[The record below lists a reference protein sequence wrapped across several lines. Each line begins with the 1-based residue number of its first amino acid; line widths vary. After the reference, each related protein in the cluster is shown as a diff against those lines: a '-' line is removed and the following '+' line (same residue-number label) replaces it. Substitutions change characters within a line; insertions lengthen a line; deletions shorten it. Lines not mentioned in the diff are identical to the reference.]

1 MKKRYDLRRK
11 IGKCLSMGIELSED
25 MGRCYDNSGYC
36 LLGKELES
44 ARNWMAGINELS
56 ESEILEGMSEIVE
69 LIKECARVAKC
80 SELAF
85 TTADFE
91 NTAKIVE
98 ESLESELESTDGEAN
113 TSY

>member
-11 IGKCLSMGIELSED
+11 IGNSLSMGIEISED
-25 MGRCYDNSGYC
+25 MYRCYDNSHYC
-36 LLGKELES
+36 LLGKELDF

-56 ESEILEGMSEIVE
+56 ESEILERMPEIVE
-69 LIKECARVAKC
+69 LIRECARIAKC

-85 TTADFE
+85 TTAEFE

-98 ESLESELESTDGEAN
+98 EALESELESTDGEAN